1 MPPTPPRP
9 GFSSQAK
16 ADENSDE
23 DEGGDGFYEKSAGL
37 AIMMASSTPSSSAW
51 SAPSS
56 SLTAMRSAWKV
67 RVAGWVLAPLRPP
80 RAREVLLAWAL
91 AGLPVV
97 LILLQPDLGSALVL
111 GSARM
116 RAQEQ
121 GTAPMLLLDE
131 IAAHLDSRRLGA
143 LFDEILGLGAQVWMT
158 GTDSGLFEPLAGRA
172 QFFSVAEATVTAVL

>member
-1 MPPTPPRP
+1 MPGPHRSDLVVRHKISGAPAAQCST
-9 GFSSQAK
+9 GEQK
-16 ADENSDE
+16 A
-23 DEGGDGFYEKSAGL
+23 
-37 AIMMASSTPSSSAW
+37 
-51 SAPSS
+51 
-56 SLTAMRSAWKV
+56 
-67 RVAGWVLAPLRPP
+67 
-80 RAREVLLAWAL
+80 LL
-91 AGLPVV
+91 
-97 LILLQPDLGSALVL
+97 IALVL

-121 GTAPMLLLDE
+121 GSAPMLLLDE